1 MHFIKVEL
9 GSDEKGLFDPESLL
23 GQIIDKIRAD
33 NASKHQQSKAT
44 KEEIDETQ
52 MMEQLAEKE
61 RLMIGLVHL
70 TQKIIGKVDTQLSEK
85 IVKEKDLI
93 NEIFK
98 EFLFASVFSQDT
110 CLKGDADNMLDLV
123 KNKVPR
129 KVVLPQGSGKQVN
142 KSREAAYN
150 LLNQLIKKSPVIM
163 NNFLKD
169 QMSLL
174 MSMIKKPKGWNV
186 TPPNA
191 SERMQKYVGLR
202 NLGCICYMNS
212 MMQ

>member
-1 MHFIKVEL
+1 MEL